1 MKFRRASDRT
11 IEVTRLSSL
20 VDAGVEIVGDVL
32 ITDGLRVDGRIR
44 GDVRGKPDT
53 KGLLVLSQHGSIEG
67 NVRVHDAVINGTV
80 TGDLEVDHYLE
91 LQSAARITGNI
102 RYRQLKMD
110 CGAAVDGR
118 LDRLGEQSAAVVGGD
133 NVVSLTRAHA
143 GD

>member
-11 IEVTRLSSL
+11 IDVTRLSSL

-32 ITDGLRVDGRIR
+32 ITEGLRVDGSIR

-53 KGLLVLSQHGSIEG
+53 KGLLVLSQSGRIEG
-67 NVRVHDAVINGTV
+67 NVRVHDAVVNGTI

-91 LQSAARITGNI
+91 LQSGARITGNI

-118 LDRLGEQSAAVVGGD
+118 LDRLGEQPAAVVGGD
-133 NVVSLTRAHA
+133 NVVTLTRALA